1 MFCPLIK
8 TICEGDRCIFHSD
21 KRSDCKLTI
30 LVDELIS
37 KTTLQ
42 NTLAECKI
50 EMYEDDEV
58 RYY

>member
-8 TICEGDRCIFHSD
+8 SICEGDRCIFHSD
-21 KRSDCKLTI
+21 ERNDCKLTI

-37 KTTLQ
+37 KTTFE
-42 NTLAECKI
+42 NTLSKMG
-50 EMYEDDEV
+50 MYEDDDES

>member
-8 TICEGDRCIFHSD
+8 SICEGDRCVFHCD
-21 KRSDCKLTI
+21 ERNDCKLTI

-37 KTTLQ
+37 KTTFE
-42 NTLAECKI
+42 NTLSK
-50 EMYEDDEV
+50 MGLYEDDEA

>member
-8 TICEGDRCIFHSD
+8 TICEGDRCVFHFD
-21 KRSDCKLTI
+21 ERNDCKLTI

-37 KTTLQ
+37 KTTFE
-42 NTLAECKI
+42 NTLS
-50 EMYEDDEV
+50 EMGMYKDDEA